1 MEHSGKLIVENGLKK
16 IVCPKCGSEAI
27 VDTSRVYTSNPLKYE
42 VDCPKC
48 GKFYEDC
55 SKINAQIY
63 EESSKSDLME
73 SIKKVLKDNLTI
85 DIRNDL
91 YGNSH
96 ICLLFGG
103 KLIDSVELPL
113 DEEFPISN
121 G

>member
-1 MEHSGKLIVENGLKK
+1 MELSEKLIVKGGLKK
-16 IVCPKCGSEAI
+16 ITCPHCGSEAI
-27 VDTSRVYTSNPLKYE
+27 VDTSMVYTSNPLKYG

-63 EESSKSDLME
+63 EKSSKSDLME

-103 KLIDSVELPL
+103 ELIDSVELPL